1 MWGISSA
8 ARALVAAALIV
19 TMAVTMAAAS
29 AQDISNANLD
39 AENEAQRDKI
49 RALLKSHNTSWAVA
63 WVPDPIFGPIAG
75 YASWQINLG
84 LKTVRPVLQPP
95 PDKAVLPN
103 SGDGCSYRLDYT
115 HNVNEVYTDYL
126 GLGPAF
132 NPGAPRLDASWG
144 ALGQPTV
151 YHGNSDVRV
160 ETRLDS
166 QPFGLPGSQS
176 GSASVLLP
184 VGRHTVGY
192 SATTQ
197 ISDLLDV
204 PPWFALEMLLPLDVA
219 RKSLGRQL
227 LEAAIVGGVL
237 NYGPSAIN
245 SLAAKGGIG
254 SIEPRDTFATSERL
268 QRFWV
273 LDTVY
278 PVLDI
283 LEPAIQL
290 EAINVGGRVLT
301 RELEAQVRESTVHY
315 TDRCREPNELD
326 IRLRAPQFLPV
337 GQDIEV
343 EWRLR
348 DPGPSTLDPV
358 GEDPD
363 FPDGRSDDRR
373 NEVRTLQVWQ
383 IRDTLAP
390 IIEPPR
396 GRVLETNAASED
408 VPLGRPAVFDLADP
422 EARVA
427 PSIGGTP
434 VESETVELASPSR
447 TQVTWTATDA
457 SGNTSD
463 KSQWITLKP
472 LGSNT
477 APAAMAGAAS
487 AVSFEDVRI
496 ELLASDADLI
506 DGRYDQLAFA
516 ISEPPANGELVAP
529 LFPFFIE
536 DYRIE
541 ANLPEDIQQQG
552 DTDGDGLINPL
563 ELQALFLEWCED
575 PVRRLTPLPR
585 DLVREPVYIA
595 VTDDGTTFVLD
606 RVTRCNQA
614 DPTTDPRIAQF
625 DAEGNLVAEIDF
637 PVNFFNLM
645 SFSIGPDGNLYL
657 KDPDEPNVW
666 RIDPTPVPDGNGPPE
681 MLSTRLALNPPP
693 DDMGLVRNVDNIRS
707 AAVDENGLLTV
718 TDGFAAYVFDIT
730 RPQSAGN
737 LDSVLFVGDLVP
749 GGAFGDDASGDLH
762 MDTAIDSAGNVY
774 FSDEEQNRVYKYS
787 PSTLDRATDTFVPGE
802 QIGWMGRCAGN
813 LTEVPACDTASQ
825 RSFGFACSDAL
836 CAVDTGPRD
845 VTAERAACEL
855 PPGDGVN
862 NRRAGCGAGQFDRPL
877 GIAISGDDIL
887 YVADYNNLRIQRFDT
902 NGMFGG
908 EARSEC
914 DGRCF
919 VLGDFG
925 RPVDVSVN
933 RTHFYVLDTE
943 FDLLHVFET
952 TPVTNVE
959 DANLNVVQNAF
970 VTYRSDNNF
979 RGTDT
984 FSFVASDGLADSTPA
999 TVSVD
1004 VARNF
1009 RPPEASANIR
1019 VTTPEDESVDVTLVG
1034 TDPDGDT
1041 LGYTIVRQPGHGRLE
1056 GNPPNLRYVPD
1067 PNFEGPDSFAFVVDD
1082 SLTSVPAMSSAPAE
1096 VTVEVLPSPDLPAL
1110 TMELAERTGVGYDT
1124 LLSIHAFD
1132 PDVGDVLS
1140 VTIEWGDGSLPQA
1153 ATRDLQAVGIHPVM
1167 FEDAR
1172 FEARVEGTHAY
1183 GQPGEYTVRV
1193 CAADHIG
1200 DGTLGSCDDDLARTV
1215 LTQTILVEELVDLVV
1230 HTTDDL
1236 EKFEEPQCPPEIVAA
1251 GNCPLRSAPV
1261 IDGNS
1266 VTYTAII
1273 NHVQLG
1279 ELEAPATNVTARFD
1293 FPPELVPGSV
1303 SVDAGGAASSSNI
1316 TGSAVEAVI
1325 STVPPGGQARVS
1337 VTVSTPGTVIGER
1350 AVVVAGEVTSDTPDP
1365 GGRNPIA
1372 ARTVIAMDPA
1382 GDIDGDGVLNG
1393 EDAFPGDPLESVDTD
1408 SDGIGDNG
1416 DLDDD
1421 GDALPDSWERRYG
1434 FDEKAAG
1441 DELGDGD
1448 GDGVLNGEEYANG
1461 TRPDSNDSDRD
1472 GWLDG
1477 NDNCAA
1483 GYNRLQYDLDADDR
1497 GDLCDA
1503 DQASFVAAF
1512 GDLGGSG
1519 APDFALVRTDGGTAD
1534 AFFKDGDSNVSVG
1547 ANTIRLSDGGGT
1559 EILAIAAIAASGD
1572 DTLAVL
1578 DRDAGGQARLRLW
1591 DARSGAALG
1600 STSVFGAS
1608 VFDASGSPP
1617 GLAGL
1622 SRTGGGELVAIANTA
1637 TESIAVERRRVDDLT
1652 AGGTVGLLAGYG
1664 AVGIAAVN
1672 GGGHYGVL
1680 AVELASGM
1688 LELVLVS
1695 SANDAIERR
1704 WTIAGSEWVSAKV
1717 TPSGAG
1723 FAVLHQ
1729 DLAGTI
1735 NVTVLDAADDAP
1747 VATFEVLNDAW
1758 TALGIA
1764 AADDALAVL
1773 AASDD
1778 GELRVALLARAD
1790 GSLRNEQSFHSD
1802 DDAPRQLL
1810 ASGADIGVL
1819 ASDAM
1824 GAVTFDVHAA
1834 DGGDARLLTAEATSP
1849 PPPPPPPPPAGGGD
1863 GGGGGGAV
1871 GILWLLGMAGHG
1883 CRRRRQSRLP
1893 GPPGRRDPARWR

>member
-8 ARALVAAALIV
+8 ARAIIAAALMV
-19 TMAVTMAAAS
+19 TMASTS
-29 AQDISNANLD
+29 AQDISNTNLD

-49 RALLKSHNTSWAVA
+49 LGLLASHNASWGAA
-63 WVPDPIFGPIAG
+63 WSPDPIFGTIAG
-75 YASWQINLG
+75 YTSWQLNIG

-95 PDKAVLPN
+95 PDKAVLPT
-103 SGDGCSYRLDYT
+103 SGDGCSYTLDYT

-144 ALGQPTV
+144 ALGQLTV
-151 YHGNSDVRV
+151 FHGNSDVRI

-166 QPFGLPGSQS
+166 EPFGLPGSQP
-176 GSASVLLP
+176 GSASIPLP

-204 PPWFALEMLLPLDVA
+204 PPWFALEMLLPVDVA
-219 RKSLGRQL
+219 RKSLGREL

-237 NYGPSAIN
+237 NYGPGAIN

-254 SIEPRDTFATSERL
+254 SIVPRDTFATSDRQ

-278 PVLDI
+278 PAIDI
-283 LEPAIQL
+283 LEPTIQL

-301 RELEAQVRESTVHY
+301 RELEAQVRESTLRY
-315 TDRCREPNELD
+315 TDRCREPEELD

-358 GEDPD
+358 GDDPD

-373 NEVRTLQVWQ
+373 NEVRTTQIWQ

-396 GRVLETNAASED
+396 GRVRETDAATE
-408 VPLGRPAVFDLADP
+408 VVALGRPAVFDLADP

-434 VESETVELASPSR
+434 VETDSVELASPSR

-457 SGNTSD
+457 SGNGSA

-477 APAAMAGAAS
+477 APVSMAGTAS
-487 AVSFEDVRI
+487 VVSFEDIRI
-496 ELLASDADLI
+496 ELFASDADLI
-506 DGRYDQLAFA
+506 DGRYDPLAFA

-541 ANLPEDIQQQG
+541 ANLPEDIQALG

-563 ELQALFLEWCED
+563 ELSQVFRDWCED
-575 PVRRLTPLPR
+575 PVRRQTPLPR

-595 VTDDGTTFVLD
+595 VTDDGATFVLD
-606 RVTRCNQA
+606 AVTRCNQT

-625 DAEGNLVAEIDF
+625 DEVGNLVAEIDF
-637 PVNFFNLM
+637 PGNFFNLK
-645 SFSIGPDGNLYL
+645 SFSIGADGHLYL
-657 KDPDEPNVW
+657 KDPSEPNVW

-693 DDMGLVRNVDNIRS
+693 DDQGLVRSVGNIRS
-707 AAVDENGLLTV
+707 AAVDSNGLLTV
-718 TDGFAAYVFDIT
+718 TDGFAAYVFDTT
-730 RPQSAGN
+730 RQQSAGN
-737 LDSVLFVGDLVP
+737 VDSVLFVGDLVP
-749 GGAFGDDASGDLH
+749 GGEFGAGASGDLH
-762 MDTAIDSAGNVY
+762 MDTAIDAQGNVY
-774 FSDEEQNRVYKYS
+774 FSDEELNRVYKYS
-787 PSTLDRATDTFVPGE
+787 ASTLDRTTDTFVAGS
-802 QIGWMGRCAGN
+802 QVGWMGRCTGN

-825 RSFGFACSDAL
+825 RSFGFACTDAL
-836 CAVDTGPRD
+836 CAVDTGLRN
-845 VTAERAACEL
+845 VAVERAACAL

-862 NRRAGCGAGQFDRPL
+862 NLRAGCGAGQFDRPL
-877 GIAISGDDIL
+877 GIAISGDVL

-933 RTHFYVLDTE
+933 STHFYVLDTE

-952 TPVTNVE
+952 TPITNVD
-959 DANLNVVQNAF
+959 DASLNPVQNAF
-970 VTYRSDNNF
+970 VTYRSDNAF
-979 RGTDT
+979 RGTDS
-984 FSFVASDGLADSTPA
+984 FSFVASDGLADSAPA
-999 TVSVD
+999 TVSID
-1004 VARNF
+1004 VTRNF
-1009 RPPEASANIR
+1009 RPPEAVAGIR
-1019 VTTPEDESVDVTLVG
+1019 VSTPEDQPVDVDLVG
-1034 TDPDGDT
+1034 TDPDGDALT
-1041 LGYTIVRQPGHGRLE
+1041 YAIVRPPNHGRLE
-1056 GNPPNLRYVPD
+1056 GDAPNLRYVPD
-1067 PNFEGPDSFAFVVDD
+1067 LHFAGSDSFAFVVDD
-1082 SLTSVPAMSSAPAE
+1082 SPTSVPAMTSAQAE
-1096 VTVEVLPSPDLPAL
+1096 VTMEVLPSPDLPAL

-1124 LLSIHAFD
+1124 LLSVHAFD

-1153 ATRDLQAVGIHPVM
+1153 ATRDLQAIGIHPVM

-1172 FEARVEGTHAY
+1172 FEARVEATHAY
-1183 GQPGEYTVRV
+1183 GQTGEYTVRV
-1193 CAADHIG
+1193 CAADHI
-1200 DGTLGSCDDDLARTV
+1200 DGATFAGCDDDLARTV
-1215 LTQTILVEELVDLVV
+1215 LSRTILVEELVDLVV

-1236 EKFEEPQCPPEIVAA
+1236 EKFAEPQCPPEAVTA
-1251 GNCPLRSAPV
+1251 GNCPLRSAAV
-1261 IDGNS
+1261 VDGDT

-1273 NHVQLG
+1273 DHVQLG
-1279 ELEAPATNVTARFD
+1279 ELEAPATNVTARFE

-1303 SVDAGGAASSSNI
+1303 AIDAGDAAADSSISGN
-1316 TGSAVEAVI
+1316 AVEAVI
-1325 STVPPGGQARVS
+1325 ATLPVGARARVS

-1350 AVVVAGEVTSDTPDP
+1350 TVVVAGQVTSDTPDP
-1365 GGRNPIA
+1365 GGRNPIV
-1372 ARTVIAMDPA
+1372 ARTVIAMNPA

-1393 EDAFPGDPLESVDTD
+1393 VDAFPGNPLESVDTD

-1416 DLDDD
+1416 DFDDD
-1421 GDALPDSWERRYG
+1421 GDTLPDSWERRYG
-1434 FDEKAAG
+1434 FDDKVAG
-1441 DELGDGD
+1441 DELEDGD
-1448 GDGVLNGEEYANG
+1448 GDGVFNGEEHAAG
-1461 TRPDSNDSDRD
+1461 TRPDSEDSDRD
-1472 GWLDG
+1472 GRPDG

-1483 GYNRLQYDLDADDR
+1483 SYNRLQYDLDADNQ
-1497 GDLCDA
+1497 GDVCDA
-1503 DQASFVAAF
+1503 DQAAFVAALN
-1512 GDLGGSG
+1512 DLGASG
-1519 APDFALVRTDGGTAD
+1519 ASDFALVRTDAGTAD
-1534 AFFKDGDSNVSVG
+1534 AFFKDGESNVSVG
-1547 ANTIRLSDGGGT
+1547 SGTLRLADGVGT
-1559 EILAIAAIAASGD
+1559 EVLAIAASGD
-1572 DTLAVL
+1572 RLAVL
-1578 DRDAGGQARLRLW
+1578 ERDAAGQARVRLW
-1591 DARSGAALG
+1591 NARSGAALG
-1600 STSVFGAS
+1600 SAPVFGGSAS
-1608 VFDASGSPP
+1608 PLGLAKLSGS
-1617 GLAGL
+1617 GAD
-1622 SRTGGGELVAIANTA
+1622 ELVLIANRA
-1637 TESIAVERRRVDDLT
+1637 TESISVERRRADDLDPR
-1652 AGGTVGLLAGYG
+1652 GGAELLAGYG
-1664 AVGIAAVN
+1664 AVGIATAN

-1680 AVELASGM
+1680 AADLSDGV

-1695 SANDAIERR
+1695 SVNDAIQRR
-1704 WTIAGSEWVSAKV
+1704 WTIAGNEWVAAKV
-1717 TPSGAG
+1717 TPAGAG

-1729 DLAGTI
+1729 ALAGRI
-1735 NVTVLDAADDAP
+1735 HVTVVDVDGDAP
-1747 VATFEVLNDAW
+1747 VATFEVLDDDW

-1764 AADDALAVL
+1764 AVDDALSVL
-1773 AASDD
+1773 AANDD
-1778 GELRVALLARAD
+1778 GELRVAVLARAD
-1790 GSLRNEQSFHSD
+1790 GALRNEQSFLSS

-1810 ASGADIGVL
+1810 ASAPDLGVL

-1824 GAVTFDVHAA
+1824 GAVMFEVHAA
-1834 DGGDARLLTAEATSP
+1834 DGGEARLLTAEATSP
-1849 PPPPPPPPPAGGGD
+1849 PPPPPPPPPAGGGSE
-1863 GGGGGGAV
+1863 GGGGAV
-1871 GILWLLGMAGHG
+1871 GILWLLSLAAGRWCG
-1883 CRRRRQSRLP
+1883 RRRPVSR
-1893 GPPGRRDPARWR
+1893 